1 MCPLPKGTTT
11 TSWTGVTPEKT
22 AKIVAVLN
30 FAYGSVGLIGIAFHV
45 SKLGKAMQ
53 AKVYKLLKKKPP
65 QF

>member
-1 MCPLPKGTTT
+1 MRPLPKGTTT

-30 FAYGSVGLIGIAFHV
+30 IAYGSVGLIGIAFHV
-45 SKLGKAMQ
+45 SKGKAMQ
-53 AKVYKLLKKKPP
+53 AKVYKLLEKNPP